1 MLFEFRR
8 DSDLGFLGVS
18 GTPVGLQVSGVPET
32 YKRETASQGEGR
44 KDVDGGWCWIV
55 IEVVSNRIAIG
66 LQFSCRRLIYRIA
79 PSEL

>member
-32 YKRETASQGEGR
+32 YKRVTASQVGR
-44 KDVDGGWCWIV
+44 NDD
-55 IEVVSNRIAIG
+55 A
-66 LQFSCRRLIYRIA
+66 YRA
-79 PSEL
+79 SM